1 MKSSVT
7 SLSAADIYPIPIQE
21 VETRRPEE
29 NTGVR
34 EQGRSVSL
42 QDAYRTPRE
51 CSQSTSLYMSE
62 IGGSVTK

>member
-42 QDAYRTPRE
+42 QDAYCAPRE
-51 CSQSTSLYMSE
+51 FSQSTSLYMSE